1 MEILAGKNIL
11 NCDKNFT
18 YNHDRVESQLKK
30 IDETLKTQTKNLFH
44 VRKFDLHT
52 LYKESE
58 EKDMQ
63 DLNLLLGLAQVDDET
78 AENETLHRQ
87 LKRICIEYGIN
98 NPVVGDE

>member
-1 MEILAGKNIL
+1 MDNKVELSKIDMEILAGKNIL

-52 LYKESE
+52 LYKETE
-58 EKDMQ
+58 EKD
-63 DLNLLLGLAQVDDET
+63 
-78 AENETLHRQ
+78 
-87 LKRICIEYGIN
+87 I
-98 NPVVGDE
+98 